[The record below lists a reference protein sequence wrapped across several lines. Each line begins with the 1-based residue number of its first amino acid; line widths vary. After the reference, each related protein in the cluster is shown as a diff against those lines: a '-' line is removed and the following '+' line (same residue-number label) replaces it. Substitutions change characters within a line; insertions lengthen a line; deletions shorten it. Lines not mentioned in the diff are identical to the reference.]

1 MSAEPALEGPL
12 AHSFELLKIQCTSLL
27 EQMDYHFLNNRQD
40 DSGSSNRSHDSYVSY
55 EDTVEHRKDDDSNL
69 SDSPIIFARD
79 RISYIA

>member
-1 MSAEPALEGPL
+1 
-12 AHSFELLKIQCTSLL
+12 
-27 EQMDYHFLNNRQD
+27 MDYHFLNNRQD
-40 DSGSSNRSHDSYVSY
+40 DSGSSNGSHDSYVSY